1 MKFQKDNTKIALT
14 EEMKQQEVREKREKI
29 VREKAQK
36 ETVARLEKEVWKL
49 KDEYQKVTDSLL
61 ARQMSYLPV
70 DLQLDMLW
78 HDMES
83 GAIKVDKRRANTWYK
98 HIKSVKESYP
108 ISENWRDE
116 LGEIQSDL
124 NQLMANNKIEV
135 V

>member
-1 MKFQKDNTKIALT
+1 MKFQKDNKNIALT
-14 EEMKQQEVREKREKI
+14 KEFKEQEVKERRERVVQEME
-29 VREKAQK
+29 RQ

-78 HDMES
+78 HDMDS
-83 GAIKVDKRRANTWYK
+83 GSVKVDKRRANTWYK
-98 HIKSVKESYP
+98 HIKSVKDSYP
-108 ISENWRDE
+108 ISENWREE
-116 LGEIQSDL
+116 LGEIQLEL
-124 NQLMANNKIEV
+124 NELMANNKIEV

>member
-1 MKFQKDNTKIALT
+1 MKFQKDNKNIALT
-14 EEMKQQEVREKREKI
+14 KEFKEQEVKERRERVVQEME
-29 VREKAQK
+29 RQ

-78 HDMES
+78 HDMDS
-83 GAIKVDKRRANTWYK
+83 GSVKVDKRNANTWYK
-98 HIKSVKESYP
+98 HIKSVKDAYP
-108 ISENWRDE
+108 ISENWREE
-116 LGEIQSDL
+116 LGEIQLEL
-124 NQLMANNKIEV
+124 NELMANNKIEV